1 MDTKRLTVVV
11 GLIGAA
17 LGAALDLYFSFRF
30 EWGYSFGRNLISG
43 GFGGLLFYFVARAS
57 LSQSSGDHVR
67 VEQVIGKKR
76 RMEDCYESI
85 VVQQERY

>member
-1 MDTKRLTVVV
+1 MDAKRLTVVV
-11 GLIGAA
+11 GLGGAA
-17 LGAALDLYFSFRF
+17 LGSGLDIFFSVVMG
-30 EWGYSFGRNLISG
+30 WGYNFVQNVICSIVVGA
-43 GFGGLLFYFVARAS
+43 LFYFVARSA
-57 LSQSSGDHVR
+57 LLQSSSDHVR